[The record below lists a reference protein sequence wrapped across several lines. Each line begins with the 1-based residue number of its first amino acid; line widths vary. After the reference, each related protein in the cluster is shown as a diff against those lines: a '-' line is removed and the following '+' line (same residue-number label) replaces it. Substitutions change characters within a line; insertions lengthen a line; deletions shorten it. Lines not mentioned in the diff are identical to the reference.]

1 MTTRTPCSGVAPSG
15 THKKTD
21 LAYTRPATY
30 PAQRPCLRASLKGGV
45 LSPIRPLHPDSIS
58 FALLCALAGIVSASR
73 IATARL
79 AFVIVYSV
87 SATPQFHNICVGGE
101 RAYLRFFHKICAAVA
116 ATSQPAFAPRPGPIS
131 PDGPRYFR
139 RLFFPSMCSHRLEP
153 PLRLAIGSSRLVAT
167 AAEDRLSFR
176 RNPHA
181 VFC

>member
-1 MTTRTPCSGVAPSG
+1 MTTRTPWSGVAPSG

-79 AFVIVYSV
+79 AFVMVYSV
-87 SATPQFHNICVGGE
+87 SATPQFHKICVGAE
-101 RAYLRFFHKICAAVA
+101 RAI
-116 ATSQPAFAPRPGPIS
+116 P
-131 PDGPRYFR
+131 
-139 RLFFPSMCSHRLEP
+139 
-153 PLRLAIGSSRLVAT
+153 
-167 AAEDRLSFR
+167 
-176 RNPHA
+176 
-181 VFC
+181 